1 MAANTVVSNLIEKYE
16 TREGRKVEGGAGGGR
31 ENEEDVKRAVSC
43 PSCTICYSEATI
55 PLPIHSSKVFF
66 DSLIEVGARGKQ
78 K

>member
-16 TREGRKVEGGAGGGR
+16 TRGRGGGG

-43 PSCTICYSEATI
+43 PSCTICYSEAPI
-55 PLPIHSSKVFF
+55 PLPTHSSKIFF
-66 DSLIEVGARGKQ
+66 DSLIEAGARGKQ

>member
-16 TREGRKVEGGAGGGR
+16 TREGRKVEGGRGVGV
-31 ENEEDVKRAVSC
+31 NEEDVERAVSC
-43 PSCTICYSEATI
+43 PSCTICYSEAPI

-66 DSLIEVGARGKQ
+66 DSSIEERARGKQ

>member
-16 TREGRKVEGGAGGGR
+16 TREGGKVEGGGGG

-43 PSCTICYSEATI
+43 PSCTICYSEAPI

-66 DSLIEVGARGKQ
+66 DSSIEEQAGGKQ

>member
-16 TREGRKVEGGAGGGR
+16 TREGGKVEGGGG

-43 PSCTICYSEATI
+43 PSCTICYSEAPI

-66 DSLIEVGARGKQ
+66 DSSIEEQAGGKQ

>member
-16 TREGRKVEGGAGGGR
+16 TREGRKVEGGGGG
-31 ENEEDVKRAVSC
+31 ENEEDVKRA
-43 PSCTICYSEATI
+43 CTICYSEAPI

-66 DSLIEVGARGKQ
+66 DSSMEEGARGKQ

>member
-16 TREGRKVEGGAGGGR
+16 TREGGKVEGGEG

-43 PSCTICYSEATI
+43 PSCTICYSEAPI

-66 DSLIEVGARGKQ
+66 DSSIEERAGGKQ